1 MKSGSWDSIHVVEV
15 IESENKSRAT
25 YKLTTTVMLNMVV
38 DKPEV
43 GETNW
48 SGTLTRQV
56 PPYSH
61 QCPDVMCGISSYDAF
76 RLGRAFKC
84 CQRDEDPHVQRWTC
98 D

>member
-56 PPYSH
+56 PPNSL
-61 QCPDVMCGISSYDAF
+61 QCHDAMCGISSYDVF
-76 RLGRAFKC
+76 FC
-84 CQRDEDPHVQRWTC
+84 
-98 D
+98 